1 MLEVGL
7 STRRH
12 KGFQDDQRDYGKDD
26 IVAEIA
32 LRIRQG
38 IAERPQGL
46 FVDEIAMCENGEVAV
61 LCAIEDCRE
70 TEDSDMEELAVA
82 FVIDNGA

>member
-26 IVAEIA
+26 IVAEIT

-38 IAERPQGL
+38 VAEPPQG
-46 FVDEIAMCENGEVAV
+46 FFEDEIAMCEN
-61 LCAIEDCRE
+61 
-70 TEDSDMEELAVA
+70 
-82 FVIDNGA
+82 